1 MKHILTTT
9 ILFATACLAQAKEK
23 SITEKARNTA
33 RAVVEKT
40 KEVAHKTEDVVV
52 GAAHHAGR
60 AARAAWAKTKAFASD
75 ELPVYRDGANATLT
89 SLAREIVELK
99 ARTPNMAPAYF
110 RTRIQSLD
118 EQHEDLTT
126 RLALLSPAQLK
137 DRSSGPRYE
146 FDQCVGDLEQAIDQ
160 ANDGLGTLS
169 KADVR

>member
-1 MKHILTTT
+1 
-9 ILFATACLAQAKEK
+9 
-23 SITEKARNTA
+23 
-33 RAVVEKT
+33 
-40 KEVAHKTEDVVV
+40 
-52 GAAHHAGR
+52 
-60 AARAAWAKTKAFASD
+60 
-75 ELPVYRDGANATLT
+75 
-89 SLAREIVELK
+89 
-99 ARTPNMAPAYF
+99 MAPAYF

-169 KADVR
+169 KADLR